1 MLPGVRSIFEN
12 ARYFLITRPLRRVT
26 YFPLQL
32 SPAKSKPNQRW
43 TICTSA
49 TRVYA
54 TAALNAA
61 NIDAPDDFVTADDVR
76 NGKPQ

>member
-1 MLPGVRSIFEN
+1 MLPGVRSILDSVKYLVTLLFQ
-12 ARYFLITRPLRRVT
+12 RPT
-26 YFPLQL
+26 YIILQL
-32 SPAKSKPNQRW
+32 SPAKGKPNQRW

-61 NIDAPDDFVTADDVR
+61 NIDYPDDFVTADDVHK
-76 NGKPQ
+76 GKPQ